1 MMYQVMDLYLYL
13 YYLNVTAMQPEP
25 AVRSVTWVAKARPL
39 SSQSSNAGDTWSDI
53 GVESRLRKSTSK
65 IGTDF

>member
-1 MMYQVMDLYLYL
+1 MNEWCKLDNCMVSISGVLQRNHCQYSITIAD
-13 YYLNVTAMQPEP
+13 
-25 AVRSVTWVAKARPL
+25 
-39 SSQSSNAGDTWSDI
+39 DTQSDI